1 MKFSTSDEV
10 LLHGDPAVATF
21 DMLDKLFV
29 DLRPEVQKV
38 RTYAP
43 LLQPDSD

>member
-29 DLRPEVQKV
+29 DLRPEVQ
-38 RTYAP
+38 RLEPMPSPPARF
-43 LLQPDSD
+43 